1 VSRSFDL
8 PDAESVTV
16 GTVGEPGRRTFYLQL
31 RNLDLTVTLKLEKEQ
46 VAGLSQY
53 LSEILSDLPA
63 PSSPSPEAPDLTE
76 PLLAEWAVGVV
87 QLAYHSSEDR
97 IVIIAEEVAAA
108 DADSDPASVDPA
120 SVDPTSVDSASVD
133 PASMDD
139 TSSIEGAASPDISGE
154 ERATVRFSI
163 TTEQA
168 SALARR
174 GFELVEAGRPPCP
187 LCGHPIDP
195 EGHSCPRTNGHR
207 PPTR

>member
-1 VSRSFDL
+1 MSRSFDL

-31 RNLDLTVTLKLEKEQ
+31 RNEDLTVTLKLEKEQ

-63 PSSPSPEAPDLTE
+63 PTSPPPEAPELIE
-76 PLLAEWAVGVV
+76 PLLAEWAVGLV

-97 IVIIAEEVAAA
+97 IVIVAEEVAAA
-108 DADSDPASVDPA
+108 GSDQ
-120 SVDPTSVDSASVD
+120 D
-133 PASMDD
+133 PASMDPASMED
-139 TSSIEGAASPDISGE
+139 VASIERGAGEHGSPDVSGE
-154 ERATVRFSI
+154 ERASVRFSI
-163 TTEQA
+163 TPGQA

-174 GFELVEAGRPPCP
+174 GLELVEAGRPPCP

>member
-1 VSRSFDL
+1 MSRSFDL

-31 RNLDLTVTLKLEKEQ
+31 RNVNLTVTLKLEKEQ

-63 PSSPSPEAPDLTE
+63 PSSPSPEAPDLIE

-108 DADSDPASVDPA
+108 DTDLDPASVDTG
-120 SVDPTSVDSASVD
+120 SVEDA
-133 PASMDD
+133 
-139 TSSIEGAASPDISGE
+139 SSIERGASPDISDE
-154 ERATVRFSI
+154 ERATVRFTI